1 MGETA
6 ASRSIAR
13 PVEVTAATAEHLRG
27 AADVLLLA
35 NLEDPTAQALIPPG
49 SLRREERLHLMFQAE
64 VHQAGLDR
72 IDLALDATTRQVL
85 GVAVWSGPPRPRGAG
100 PTSADAAR
108 WAMASVAALG
118 HTGAL
123 TGRRVTRAL
132 TKVQPPEPHWFL
144 LDLAVDPV
152 AQRAGIGTSLL
163 RHRLAQIDAE
173 GKRAFLCASTPD
185 SARLYARHGFVAGAP
200 LPHQVGGA
208 TPMVRRPVI
217 TA

>member
-6 ASRSIAR
+6 ASRPFVR
-13 PVEVTAATAEHLRG
+13 PVEVTAATTEHLRG

-35 NLEDPTAQALIPPG
+35 YLDDPTAHALIPPG
-49 SLRREERLHLMFQAE
+49 AVRREERLHLMFQAE

-100 PTSADAAR
+100 PTSAQAAR

-118 HTGAL
+118 RTGTV
-123 TGRRVTRAL
+123 TGRRVARAL
-132 TKVQPPEPHWFL
+132 AKVQPPEPHWFL

-152 AQRAGIGTSLL
+152 AQRAGIGASLL
-163 RHRLAQIDAE
+163 RHRLAQVDAE
-173 GKRAFLCASTPD
+173 GKRAFLCASTSE

-200 LPHQVGGA
+200 FPRQLGGA
-208 TPMVRRPVI
+208 IPMVRRPVI